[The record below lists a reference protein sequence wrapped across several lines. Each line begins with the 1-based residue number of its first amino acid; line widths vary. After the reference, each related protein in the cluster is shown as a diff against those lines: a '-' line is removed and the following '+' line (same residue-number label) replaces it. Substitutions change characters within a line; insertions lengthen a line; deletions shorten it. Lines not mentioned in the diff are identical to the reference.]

1 MSAYAAERRTARLLE
16 NPRHT
21 LIGAQLALLVAT
33 ANSIA
38 LAVLGL
44 AATLTPDGH
53 HFRHAADYW
62 YTGVGIVGLPA
73 LLVFLTALRALEAG
87 RDGRLGR
94 AGLLLTSVSLATI
107 TGLLVYSVAAATTSG
122 TGPLY
127 PIAALASDIGMLL
140 YCAGAYR
147 ARFLPRPIVV
157 AWGAAWIIGGVL
169 GPNWGPP
176 LLVAVY
182 ITIWTMLR
190 RTSENR
196 GTLVRP
202 SLNRRL

>member
-1 MSAYAAERRTARLLE
+1 MSAYAAERRIARLTQ
-16 NPRHT
+16 NRRHT

-33 ANSIA
+33 ANWIA

-44 AATLTPDGH
+44 AATLTPDDH
-53 HFRHAADYW
+53 HFRHTADYW
-62 YTGVGIVGLPA
+62 YTGVGIAGLPA
-73 LLVFLTALRALEAG
+73 LLVFLAALRALEAG

-107 TGLLVYSVAAATTSG
+107 TGLLVYSVAAATTGG

-127 PIAALASDIGMLL
+127 PIAALVSDIGMLL

-147 ARFLPRPIVV
+147 ARFLARPVVV
-157 AWGAAWIIGGVL
+157 AWGAAWILGGVL

-176 LLVAVY
+176 MLVAVY
-182 ITIWTMLR
+182 ITIWTMLLR
-190 RTSENR
+190 KLGGRDAV
-196 GTLVRP
+196 GG
-202 SLNRRL
+202 